1 MARLLGAPP
10 SLSHMQS
17 QTPTIADLLAS
28 GERPLH
34 SFEFM
39 PPRSEDD
46 VYRLWSAT
54 DALVPMAPDFISV
67 TYGANGS
74 RRDRTL
80 RCTQHMVST
89 GLRTVGHLT
98 CVAQSVAD
106 LEQMVADYAESGVD
120 HVLAIRGDMPGGA
133 GLPWV
138 PHPEGLPNATEL
150 VRLVKRIHPE
160 ACIGVGAFP
169 DGHPEARDIDLDARI
184 LVDKAQ
190 AGASFAITQLFFL
203 PSHYQR
209 LVERVRGMG
218 CDIPI
223 TPGIM
228 PITSYGQI
236 RRFSELAGTDV
247 PAELVAQLVEAKGDT
262 AAVRRIGLA
271 AAVDMCCE
279 LLDAGAPGL
288 HYYTLNRSRAT
299 TELRTMLAQRRPE
312 LAGLPREFEVSSAV

>member
-1 MARLLGAPP
+1 
-10 SLSHMQS
+10 MQT
-17 QTPTIADLLAS
+17 QKPTIADLLAS
-28 GERPLH
+28 GDRPLH

-98 CVAQSVAD
+98 CVDQSVSD
-106 LEQMVADYAESGVD
+106 LEHMVADYAESGVG
-120 HVLAIRGDMPGGA
+120 HILVIRGDMPGGA
-133 GLPWV
+133 GQPWV
-138 PHPEGLPNATEL
+138 AHPEGLSNATDL
-150 VRLVKRIHPE
+150 VRLVKRVHPE
-160 ACIGVGAFP
+160 ACVGVGAFP
-169 DGHPEARDIDLDARI
+169 DGHPEAADIDLDARI
-184 LVDKAQ
+184 LVDKAE

-209 LVERVRGMG
+209 LVDRVRAMS

-223 TPGIM
+223 IPGIM

-236 RRFSELAGTDV
+236 RRFAELSGTDV
-247 PAELVAQLVEAKGDT
+247 PAELVARIEAVKEDR
-262 AAVRRIGLA
+262 AAVRRIGLE

-279 LLDAGAPGL
+279 LLDSGAPGL

-299 TELRTMLAQRRPE
+299 TELRTMLARRRPQ
-312 LAGLPREFEVSSAV
+312 LAGLPADFEVTETV

>member
-1 MARLLGAPP
+1 
-10 SLSHMQS
+10 MQT
-17 QTPTIADLLAS
+17 QKPTIADLLAA
-28 GERPLH
+28 GDRPLH

-98 CVAQSVAD
+98 CVVQSVSD
-106 LEQMVADYAESGVD
+106 LEQMVADYAESGVN
-120 HVLAIRGDMPGGA
+120 HILAVRGDMPGGA
-133 GLPWV
+133 GQPWV
-138 PHPEGLPNATEL
+138 AHPEGLPNATEL
-150 VRLVKRIHPE
+150 VRLVKRVHPE
-160 ACIGVGAFP
+160 ACVGVGAFP
-169 DGHPEARDIDLDARI
+169 DGHPESADIDLDARI
-184 LVDKAQ
+184 LVHKAE

-209 LVERVRGMG
+209 LVDRVRAMG

-223 TPGIM
+223 IPGIM

-236 RRFSELAGTDV
+236 RRFAELSGTDV
-247 PAELVAQLVEAKGDT
+247 RAERVARSEAVKEDK
-262 AAVRRIGLA
+262 AAVRRIGLE

-279 LLDAGAPGL
+279 LLDSGAPGL

-299 TELRTMLAQRRPE
+299 TELRTMLARRRPQ
-312 LAGLPREFEVSSAV
+312 LADLPADFEATPAA

>member
-1 MARLLGAPP
+1 MPP
-10 SLSHMQS
+10 ENQK
-17 QTPTIADLLAS
+17 PTIADLLAS
-28 GERPLH
+28 AGRPLH

-54 DALVPMAPDFISV
+54 DALVPMTPDFISV

-98 CVAQSVAD
+98 CVSQSVAE
-106 LEQMVADYAESGVD
+106 LEATVADYAEVGVD
-120 HVLAIRGDMPGGA
+120 HILAIRGDMPGGA
-133 GLPWV
+133 GEPWV
-138 PHPEGLPNATEL
+138 ARPDGLPNATEL
-150 VRLVKRIHPE
+150 VRLVKRVNPQ
-160 ACIGVGAFP
+160 ACVGVGAFP
-169 DGHPEARDIDLDARI
+169 DGHPESRDIDLDARI
-184 LVDKAQ
+184 LVEKAE
-190 AGASFAITQLFFL
+190 AGASFAITQLFFV
-203 PSHYQR
+203 PDHWTR
-209 LVERVRGMG
+209 LVERVRALG

-223 TPGIM
+223 IPGVM

-236 RRFSELAGTDV
+236 RRFAELSGTEV
-247 PAELVAQLVEAKGDT
+247 PAELVARLEAVREDR
-262 AAVRRIGLA
+262 AEVRRIGLE
-271 AAVDMCCE
+271 AAVQMCCE

-299 TELRTMLAQRRPE
+299 TELRTMLARRRPE
-312 LAGLPREFEVSSAV
+312 LAALPYGVDPTA